1 MQALANELSLMEER
15 TEGPT
20 SEEKERNVGWRGW
33 SLGNDDYP
41 KQQPESP
48 TSNDGCAAI
57 LVFTI
62 VR

>member
-1 MQALANELSLMEER
+1 MEER